1 MDELLNDAKLE
12 IPEDDE
18 QPTVAL
24 KGKIIKFTWLEKN
37 RILKL
42 FRVFRPIS
50 LLLITLI
57 KC

>member
-24 KGKIIKFTWLEKN
+24 KGKIIKFTW
-37 RILKL
+37 
-42 FRVFRPIS
+42 
-50 LLLITLI
+50 
-57 KC
+57 